1 MYDMYDKERAVISGE
16 GAQVSTTHVRNV
28 THSLETTLW

>member
-16 GAQVSTTHVRNV
+16 GAQVSTLM
-28 THSLETTLW
+28 LEMWLTP